1 MLHKCMHTCIFACVS
16 NVTCL
21 TSYGENVWDLL
32 NVHCKR
38 LYEKSVEHSDYIDIL
53 QVLGLTYHWC
63 GTKLVIYIDM

>member
-1 MLHKCMHTCIFACVS
+1 MHTCIFACVS

-53 QVLGLTYHWC
+53 QVLGLTYH
-63 GTKLVIYIDM
+63 